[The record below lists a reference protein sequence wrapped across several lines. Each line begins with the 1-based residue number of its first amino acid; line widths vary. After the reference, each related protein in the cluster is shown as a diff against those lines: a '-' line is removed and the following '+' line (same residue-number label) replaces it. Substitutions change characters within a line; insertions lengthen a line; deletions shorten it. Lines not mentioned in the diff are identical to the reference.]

1 MNARSFVALS
11 LCALVLFAPAA
22 LVRADDGEE
31 AESDSVGTVIG
42 IDLGT
47 TYSCVG
53 VYKHGKVEIIAND
66 QGNRIT
72 PSYVAWTAEGERLIG
87 DAAKNQAAIL
97 PEKTVFDVKRLIGRK
112 YSDKTVQADKQLL
125 PYKIVNKDSKPYV
138 NIDLKEGARSFSPEE
153 ISAMILQKMRSI
165 AEGYLG
171 ESIKN
176 AVVTVP
182 AYFND
187 AQRQATK
194 DAGTIAGLNVMRI
207 INEPTAAA
215 IAYGLDKKDGE
226 KNILVF
232 DLGGGTFDVTLLTI
246 DNGVFEVLA
255 TNGDTHLGGEDFD
268 QRVMKYFM
276 KKFKQKHKK
285 DMSKDKKS
293 VQKMR
298 REVERVKRA
307 LSSQHQARLEI
318 ESLFDGIDFSETLT
332 RARFEEL
339 NIDLF
344 KKTLSPV
351 TKVMSDAGIKKNEVD
366 EIVLVGGSTR
376 IPKVQQLIKDF
387 FNGKEPNR
395 GINPDEAVAYGA
407 AVQGGILSGDA
418 DEKITDVLLLDVTPL
433 SLGIET
439 VGGVMTKLITRNS
452 VIPTKKSQT
461 FSTYQDNQPAVLIQV
476 YEGERSMTKDNHL
489 LGKFELTG
497 IPPAPRGV
505 PQIDVTFEIDANG
518 ILQVSA
524 EDKGTGKSEKITITA
539 EKGRLSDEEIQEMVR
554 EAEEFAEEDKIVKER
569 IDARN
574 GLEGY
579 AYNLKNTL
587 SDEEKGLKGKLTE
600 DDAEEIENA
609 IQEVLDWLDENQEA
623 DKEEYDEK
631 QKELEGVANPIMQKV
646 YQQAG
651 GGGGGDDEDFDA
663 DEFDDDDDHDEL

>member
-1 MNARSFVALS
+1 MLKFLARAAV
-11 LCALVLFAPAA
+11 AA
-22 LVRADDGEE
+22 LLIASAPTALADEE
-31 AESDSVGTVIG
+31 ASIGTVIG

-53 VYKHGKVEIIAND
+53 VFKNGRVEIISND

-72 PSYVAWTAEGERLIG
+72 PSYVAFTDGERLVG
-87 DAAKNQAAIL
+87 DAAKNQATIN

-112 YSDKTVQADKQLL
+112 YGDKSVQADKKLV
-125 PYKIVNKDSKPYV
+125 PYEIISKDDKPYV
-138 NIDLKEGARSFSPEE
+138 KVDEHSYAPEE
-153 ISAMILQKMRSI
+153 VSAMILGKMKTT
-165 AEGYLG
+165 AETFLG
-171 ESIKN
+171 KEVEH

-194 DAGTIAGLNVMRI
+194 DAGTISGLKVERI

-215 IAYGLDKKDGE
+215 IAYGMDKSGGE
-226 KNILVF
+226 SNVLVF

-268 QRVMKYFM
+268 QRVMQYFIKMM
-276 KKFKQKHKK
+276 KKKSNV
-285 DMSKDKKS
+285 DISKDKRALQELRK
-293 VQKMR
+293 
-298 REVERVKRA
+298 EVERVKRA

-318 ESLFDGIDFSETLT
+318 ENLADGYDLSETLT

-339 NIDLF
+339 NADLF
-344 KKTLSPV
+344 KKTLGPV
-351 TKVMSDAGIKKNEVD
+351 SKVLDDADVKKSEVD

-376 IPKVQQLIKDF
+376 IPKVQSLIKDF
-387 FNGKEPNR
+387 FGGKEPSK

-407 AVQGGILSGDA
+407 AVQGGILSGEGGEA
-418 DEKITDVLLLDVTPL
+418 TSELLLLDVTPL
-433 SLGIET
+433 SQGIET
-439 VGGVMTKLITRNS
+439 VGGVMTKLITRNT

-476 YEGERSMTKDNHL
+476 FEGERSMTKDNHL

-524 EDKGTGKSEKITITA
+524 EDKGTGKAEKITITA
-539 EKGRLSDEEIQEMVR
+539 EKGRLSEEDIERMVR
-554 EAEEFAEEDKIVKER
+554 EAEEFAEEDKKVKER

-574 GLEGY
+574 GLESFL
-579 AYNLKNTL
+579 YNLKNTL
-587 SDEEKGLKGKLTE
+587 DDDEKGLADKVSAEDKKELT
-600 DDAEEIENA
+600 DAID
-609 IQEVLDWLDENQEA
+609 EVLDWLEENPEA
-623 DKEEYDEK
+623 EKEDYDEK
-631 QKELEGVANPIMQKV
+631 QKEIEAISNPIMREM
-646 YQQAG
+646 YQGQEAG
-651 GGGGGDDEDFDA
+651 GAGGDEDYDYGDDE
-663 DEFDDDDDHDEL
+663 L